1 MDVPSLD
8 AVIFV
13 HQRSSPVD
21 ITQAVGRAMR
31 KAPGKKKGY
40 IVIPVVV
47 PEGVSAQEMLK
58 ASDFNTVWDVV
69 RALRSHDSRM
79 NYYISNRSSW
89 LKNAPLIFRQSS
101 LGQKTEDDDI
111 DVGFQQKLALQ
122 LSQEIASKVVDTIGD
137 KQMYPRWGKRAADIC
152 RQVQTLVKQLV
163 TGGGAE
169 RAFERFLK
177 GIRRSI
183 GDHIT
188 REQAQEMIAQHVV
201 TIPVF
206 DVMLAGSGFAAQNPV
221 SQEIERLLETFQELG
236 VSFEEEL
243 RPLTRAYQQMEAAF
257 EGAVTSAEKVDIL
270 REIYDGFF
278 KAAMKNIVKR
288 VGIVYTPV
296 QIVDFMVRSAAA
308 ICQKEFGRSIGSENL
323 HILDPFAGT
332 GTFLARLIEMK
343 DEDGNYLIAPEDLD
357 RKYKEELHANE
368 LILLAYY
375 IAAIKIEEAKH
386 SRDIESDGA
395 TTYERYRKILLS
407 DTFLESPSQ
416 AAFPAFQD
424 NIRGRLEQDA
434 TPMTVILANPPW
446 SSGQKDAGDDNPNL
460 EYEDVGNR
468 VEQTYGAKHREVT
481 GRAPGGNAAGNLYVK
496 ALRWCSDR
504 VLPNT
509 QRGDHPAIIGLVHPN
524 SLTDGTSL
532 AGVRATLRDEYT
544 DIYVINLRGNAF
556 KQGDERQR
564 EGDPVFGEG
573 TRNGTQI
580 TFLVRNPSKNP
591 DQPATLHYA
600 QVPDYMSLD
609 QKWVWLENVWDI
621 ISPLLEKVPVTSR
634 HDWINLSDGTFEELL
649 PICDTDKKNP
659 LVAFTQHARG
669 VGTSC
674 DFYVY
679 SFDRQTLIEKVKRLI
694 DAYEDALDW
703 YEDYPRKD
711 VFDEATANDR
721 LDEIKWTTTL
731 KTSLKQRKDII
742 FDVSRIREVL
752 YRPFTKL
759 YLYEDDRILS
769 AVKTVSAMF
778 PRDEEEQSV
787 VERGGG
793 WKESS
798 SPAHPIWPSS
808 EYSLPG
814 STEISRPQER
824 PRPAGSSSGGDS
836 DYKSGQRCE
845 GYDDGNKLLIG
856 SAYNVGNQHG
866 AGDTAPQ
873 VTGGGGIGD
882 PRHRPIQQGGLR
894 SSRDRGRQRPLR
906 SRNPSSLEGRPQ
918 TAILMTGPSN
928 MATFGVLAA
937 DLLPDLH
944 TMAAGQQTRTIPRR
958 R

>member
-1 MDVPSLD
+1 MLSNARVLTEGVDVPSLD
-8 AVIFV
+8 AVIFLNS
-13 HQRSSPVD
+13 RSSTVD

-31 KAPGKKKGY
+31 KAKGKQKGY

-47 PEGVSAQEMLK
+47 PDDASPQEMLG
-58 ASDFNTVWDVV
+58 ASDFKTVWEVV

-79 NYYISNRSSW
+79 EHYVSNASAWMR
-89 LKNAPLIFRQSS
+89 NAPLRI
-101 LGQKTEDDDI
+101 TEYGRDLDTDRYEQRI
-111 DVGFQQKLALQ
+111 QQQLQFQLH
-122 LSQEIASKVVDTIGD
+122 QEIASKVVEIVGD
-137 KQMYPRWGKRAADIC
+137 KQMYPRWGERAADIC

-169 RAFERFLK
+169 LAFERFLK
-177 GIRRSI
+177 GIRDSI

-188 REQAQEMIAQHVV
+188 SGQAQEMIAQHVV

-206 DVMLAGSGFAAQNPV
+206 DVMLAGSGFAEQNPV

-343 DEDGNYLIAPEDLD
+343 DEDGNYLIAPKDLD

-386 SRDIESDGA
+386 SRDIESCGA
-395 TTYERYRKILLS
+395 TTYERYRKILLT

-481 GRAPGGNAAGNLYVK
+481 GRAPGGNASGNLYVK

-504 VLPNT
+504 VLPNA

-532 AGVRATLRDEYT
+532 AGVRATLRDEFT
-544 DIYVINLRGNAF
+544 DIYVINLLGNAYKSGEEF
-556 KQGDERQR
+556 RK
-564 EGDPVFGEG
+564 EGHKIFGG
-573 TRNGTQI
+573 GSRNGVQI
-580 TFLVRNPSKNP
+580 TFLVRNPSK
-591 DQPATLHYA
+591 DVSLPADLSYG
-600 QVPDYMSLD
+600 QVPSYMSLD
-609 QKWVWLENVWDI
+609 QKWDWLGNVEEI
-621 ISPLLEKVPVTSR
+621 TSPLLEKIPVTSR

-649 PICDTDKKNP
+649 PICDTDKTNETTA
-659 LVAFTQHARG
+659 LSIHASG
-669 VGTSC
+669 VKTNC
-674 DFYVY
+674 DVYVY
-679 SFDRQTLIEKVKRLI
+679 SFSREGLIEKVVRFI
-694 DAYEDALDW
+694 EAYEEALYW
-703 YEDYPRKD
+703 YEDYLRRD
-711 VFDEATANDR
+711 VLVKATENNN
-721 LDEIKWTTTL
+721 LDEIKWTNTL
-731 KTSLKQRKDII
+731 KASLKQRKNIG
-742 FDVSRIREVL
+742 FDENRIREVL

-759 YLYEDDRILS
+759 WLYEDDRILS

-778 PRDEEEQSV
+778 PRD
-787 VERGGG
+787 
-793 WKESS
+793 
-798 SPAHPIWPSS
+798 
-808 EYSLPG
+808 
-814 STEISRPQER
+814 TEV
-824 PRPAGSSSGGDS
+824 
-836 DYKSGQRCE
+836 
-845 GYDDGNKLLIG
+845 DD
-856 SAYNVGNQHG
+856 

-873 VTGGGGIGD
+873 VTGGGG
-882 PRHRPIQQGGLR
+882 
-894 SSRDRGRQRPLR
+894 S
-906 SRNPSSLEGRPQ
+906 
-918 TAILMTGPSN
+918 AILITSPSN
-928 MATFGVLAA
+928 KTVFGALATGVVG
-937 DLLPDLH
+937 DLCAVGTIQPSR
-944 TMAAGQQTRTIPRR
+944 AIPRR
-958 R
+958 RS